1 MMEVTRQ
8 SGSYS
13 VILGVFHYTK
23 TSEHYVSTFLHVK
36 KYPTFYE
43 VLQKKQRQSEKKILT
58 KQKDPHICSDFIIFQ
73 DTTLIFL
80 LLCSVFNFRLSN
92 MWYTPK
98 RISQK

>member
-43 VLQKKQRQSEKKILT
+43 VLQKKQRQSEKKNLT
-58 KQKDPHICSDFIIFQ
+58 KQKDPHICSDFII
-73 DTTLIFL
+73 L
-80 LLCSVFNFRLSN
+80 SRYNFNFLITVLSFQLQ
-92 MWYTPK
+92 T
-98 RISQK
+98 